1 MWSSRLQAADVDI
14 ITDIDIIEICTMNYD
29 LPPYK
34 PLSHPGQIDICNNLN
49 FNVVISPVDSKINSN
64 VKKPL
69 NEYVPSKTYCV
80 PGDGNCLFLLW
91 HIGLRVVRIIVTKY
105 RNLSLRV

>member
-1 MWSSRLQAADVDI
+1 
-14 ITDIDIIEICTMNYD
+14 MNYD

-34 PLSHPGQIDICNNLN
+34 PLSHPGKIDICNNLN

-64 VKKPL
+64 VKRPL

-80 PGDGNCLFLLW
+80 PGDGNCLFSSIAYWITGCSDNCHEIRKL
-91 HIGLRVVRIIVTKY
+91 IVESIYTIKTQGCICVY
-105 RNLSLRV
+105 MCVYICLYVPS